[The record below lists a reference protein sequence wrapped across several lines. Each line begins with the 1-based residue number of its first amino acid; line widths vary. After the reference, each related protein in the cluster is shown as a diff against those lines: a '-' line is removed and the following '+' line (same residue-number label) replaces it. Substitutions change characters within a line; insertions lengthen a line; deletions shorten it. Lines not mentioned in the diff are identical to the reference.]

1 MPSSGKLKTRKR
13 RADAVKPAAELEAG
27 DDDPN
32 AVMLGP
38 KKKKVK
44 KAADEKQ
51 TKYNLKRRAMKER
64 KEAKLTKKARKQLA
78 AVAKRKEDRQT
89 RDELLEELYK
99 VQLDPSESAKLASV
113 TQLRRKKHGKTI
125 PEKESFVISDEK
137 DVGELRVV
145 KQKIRVAET
154 IHNRARVQEGYY
166 STGSEE
172 EDEDE
177 EEEAEAEKDEKMD
190 DREVQA
196 TNPEVVK
203 APETPVEAAK
213 VEETKPQLPLKQSR
227 EVDDDLPAISSS
239 ATNSKAP
246 TGLKPIVVET
256 RDPEIEVQRQKLP
269 IYKEEQPI
277 VEAIHENLVT
287 VVNGETGSG
296 KTTQIPQFLYE
307 AGYTALGMI
316 GITEPRRVAAVSMA
330 KRVGVELGQP
340 DIVSYQIRFEGTRTD
355 ETKILFM
362 TDGVLMK
369 EMQTDVM
376 LKKYS
381 VLIIDEA
388 HERSMYSDVLIGM
401 LSRIVCLRADTNP
414 LKLIIM
420 SATLRTA
427 DFTHKKLFPALDPRI
442 LSVESRQFPVTLHF
456 EKRTPADFLKAAFN
470 KACRIHEE
478 LPAGAMLIFV
488 PGQAD
493 VKQLIKKLTARY
505 PVVYETSKDGQKL
518 IRGSKQW
525 KEARERELKNMKLE
539 DFKENSLAPPPANC
553 EPLYCLP
560 LYSLLSSEKQRR
572 VFQDSPPGTRLCVV
586 ATNVAETSITIP
598 GVRYVVDSGFEKQR
612 RYDPVTGVSQFVL
625 ARCSQA
631 SADQR
636 SGRAGRVSAGHA
648 YRLYSSQVYQDCQK
662 FSRPEI
668 LDKPADQLVL
678 HLKSMNIV
686 KVVNFPFPSTPDED
700 ALIAAEERL
709 IKMEA
714 LSVGTRN
721 EKTEARITALGKSL
735 AVFPLAPAYAKV
747 VAMANQHGLMPYA
760 IALIAALSVREPMVN
775 VATLRGSTEAE
786 TKQHMVNI
794 LKLRRSWLGKN
805 APRRLGDLGVLL
817 RAVSAS
823 EKCEM
828 IPDECDMMGMRYKA
842 MLETSDGR
850 SPGPDR
856 IAKRVD
862 QTTAEE
868 VPKGAYQCQSIK
880 EYVFIDQTSMHF
892 MEEPD
897 YVLYQEITQNVMSVD
912 EEWLYKL
919 AENYCTPSAPPADN
933 KGVSYNPK
941 KDALT
946 CSVSV
951 AFGPCAWDL
960 GTTERPLPHNIN
972 TYRLFAQC
980 LLAGQ
985 VIPALAE
992 WTPKLLAPPTTMTR
1006 EWAKLQPRTEAVL
1019 NALIRKETLSRAALN
1034 AVWTKE
1040 PEFLLDEVQAWL
1052 PQTLHTKFQAA
1063 WPPVDAKEAGRK

>member
-38 KKKKVK
+38 KKKKIK

-154 IHNRARVQEGYY
+154 IHNRAR
-166 STGSEE
+166 
-172 EDEDE
+172 
-177 EEEAEAEKDEKMD
+177 
-190 DREVQA
+190 
-196 TNPEVVK
+196 
-203 APETPVEAAK
+203 
-213 VEETKPQLPLKQSR
+213 KPQLPLKQSR
-227 EVDDDLPAISSS
+227 EVDDDLPAIISS

-246 TGLKPIVVET
+246 TGLKPIVVGT
-256 RDPEIEVQRQKLP
+256 RDPEIEAQRQKLP

-427 DFTHKKLFPALDPRI
+427 DFTHKKLFPTLDPRI

-686 KVVNFPFPSTPDED
+686 KVVNFPFPSSPDED

-735 AVFPLAPAYAKV
+735 AVFPLAPSYAKV

-828 IPDECDMMGMRYKA
+828 IPDECEMMGMRYKA
-842 MLETSDGR
+842 MLEVRKMRVQLTNIVNTTFGVDAPFEPILEPIDDQKAQMLR
-850 SPGPDR
+850 QVMVACLADR

-897 YVLYQEITQNVMSVD
+897 YVLYQEITQLGGKKCMQNVMSVD

-919 AENYCTPSAPPADN
+919 AENYCTFGAPPADN

-980 LLAGQ
+980 FLAGQ

-1019 NALIRKETLSRAALN
+1019 NALIRKETLSRAALI
-1034 AVWTKE
+1034 AVWAKE

>member
-44 KAADEKQ
+44 KAAEEKQ

-89 RDELLEELYK
+89 
-99 VQLDPSESAKLASV
+99 
-113 TQLRRKKHGKTI
+113 
-125 PEKESFVISDEK
+125 
-137 DVGELRVV
+137 
-145 KQKIRVAET
+145 
-154 IHNRARVQEGYY
+154 
-166 STGSEE
+166 
-172 EDEDE
+172 
-177 EEEAEAEKDEKMD
+177 
-190 DREVQA
+190 
-196 TNPEVVK
+196 
-203 APETPVEAAK
+203 
-213 VEETKPQLPLKQSR
+213 
-227 EVDDDLPAISSS
+227 
-239 ATNSKAP
+239 
-246 TGLKPIVVET
+246 
-256 RDPEIEVQRQKLP
+256 
-269 IYKEEQPI
+269 
-277 VEAIHENLVT
+277 
-287 VVNGETGSG
+287 
-296 KTTQIPQFLYE
+296 
-307 AGYTALGMI
+307 I

-427 DFTHKKLFPALDPRI
+427 DFTHKKLFPTLDPRI

-525 KEARERELKNMKLE
+525 
-539 DFKENSLAPPPANC
+539 KENSLAPPPANC

-842 MLETSDGR
+842 MLEVRKMRVQLTNIVNTTFGVDAPFEPILEPIDDQKAQMLR
-850 SPGPDR
+850 QVMVACLADR

-897 YVLYQEITQNVMSVD
+897 YVLYQEITQLGGKKCMQNVMSVD

-919 AENYCTPSAPPADN
+919 AENYCTFGAPPADN

-1034 AVWTKE
+1034 AVWAKE

-1052 PQTLHTKFQAA
+1052 PQMLHTKFQAA